1 MQLFLEHL
9 AHTLQQPK
17 GAIKTL
23 SPKYWD
29 CSDCRQSAVSDQG
42 DANTK
47 IAVIVAPA
55 LIVASLS
62 PAAEGTFRE
71 YKKLVPP
78 PSSF

>member
-71 YKKLVPP
+71 
-78 PSSF
+78 